1 MASACRS
8 KAASLWTGRQCAA
21 CSTYSRGAC
30 AWRPARACTT
40 SNWPRARPGRRCA
53 CGPRPGR
60 WPRSAAS
67 FPAVSAPPALLPART
82 MPRERAPRVI
92 ELHGDEIQQVHHAY
106 GTNGVILDV
115 EVALSPAV
123 EWRHCTA
130 LFPGYRGALDFCIA
144 AQAPALDIFLLSSVE
159 ARFSPWYRSLG
170 ERFPADRHAVFTMV
184 APDSMAPFRA
194 LVAGHGGR
202 ISV

>member
-60 WPRSAAS
+60 WPRSAAF
-67 FPAVSAPPALLPART
+67 FPAVCGGIASFRHGILRDSGTLLRARIMT
-82 MPRERAPRVI
+82 RERAPRVI

-123 EWRHCTA
+123 EWLH
-130 LFPGYRGALDFCIA
+130 
-144 AQAPALDIFLLSSVE
+144 
-159 ARFSPWYRSLG
+159 W
-170 ERFPADRHAVFTMV
+170 
-184 APDSMAPFRA
+184 
-194 LVAGHGGR
+194 
-202 ISV
+202 